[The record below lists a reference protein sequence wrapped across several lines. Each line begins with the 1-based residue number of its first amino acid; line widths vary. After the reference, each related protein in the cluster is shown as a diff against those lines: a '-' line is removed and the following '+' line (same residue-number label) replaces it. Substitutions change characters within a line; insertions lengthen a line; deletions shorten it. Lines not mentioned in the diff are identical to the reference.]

1 MNKIFDFDSPVMKF
15 LSRMGDL
22 MILNFVVLLCCLPI
36 ITIGASVTA
45 MHYVM
50 LKLVRGEEGYILK
63 DYFKSFK
70 LNFRQATVI
79 WLIMLVFIAVFV
91 GDYIIFHFSVIEFPK
106 VLIILVLAIAL
117 LLFMLSTY
125 IFPVLSRF
133 DNTIKN
139 TIKNGCIMSL
149 LAIPKAILMVLLT
162 ISPIIILWFIPQAAV
177 LVFIFGISLPAY
189 LSAMLYSGTFKRF
202 EPEVEEAGE
211 EEVFHVVFDGDEER
225 AE

>member
-1 MNKIFDFDSPVMKF
+1 MNKIFDFDSPVMRF

-22 MILNFVVLLCCLPI
+22 MILNLVVFLCCLPI

-79 WLIMLVFIAVFV
+79 WLIMLAFIAVFV
-91 GDYIIFHFSVIEFPK
+91 GDYIIFHFSIIEFPK

-149 LAIPKAILMVLLT
+149 LAIPKAMLMVLLSV
-162 ISPIIILWFIPQAAV
+162 SPILVIWFIPQATV

-202 EPEVEEAGE
+202 EPEEESAE
-211 EEVFHVVFDGDEER
+211 EEVFHVTFDEEEE
-225 AE
+225 AAG

>member
-1 MNKIFDFDSPVMKF
+1 MNKIFDFDSPVMRF

-22 MILNFVVLLCCLPI
+22 MILNLVVFLCCLPI

-79 WLIMLVFIAVFV
+79 WLIMLAFIAVFV
-91 GDYIIFHFSVIEFPK
+91 GDYIIFHFSIIEFPK

-149 LAIPKAILMVLLT
+149 LAIPKAMLMVLLT
-162 ISPIIILWFIPQAAV
+162 VSPILIIWFIPQATV

-202 EPEVEEAGE
+202 EPEEESAE
-211 EEVFHVVFDGDEER
+211 EEVFHVTFDEEEE
-225 AE
+225 AAG